1 MNTIIELNTKVEDV
15 VKGLEGYKSYYIFE
29 TLYGVKYVID
39 EEFIDIR
46 NNIVTE
52 IKNAEEVACKVIA
65 NNTSDLD
72 DESVIV
78 LCKEQNMEKCIKA
91 LQNAKL
97 FVIAAIKK

>member
-1 MNTIIELNTKVEDV
+1 MKTIELNAKVNEV
-15 VKGLEGYKSYYIFE
+15 VEGLEGYKSHYIYE
-29 TLYGVKYVID
+29 TLNGVRYVID
-39 EEFIDIR
+39 EEFVDVR

-78 LCKEQNMEKCIKA
+78 LCKEAKIEECVKA

-97 FVIAAIKK
+97 FVIAAVKK